1 MTNLLKLNDLRIK
14 LDQLAEKIIS
24 KLKDR
29 SRYKLNP
36 NVYTPGKAR
45 VIKNK
50 ISLFEYALKAKEEY
64 YAKLG
69 RYDFPDQEPITKNLS
84 YLNINKKLNKYRI
97 PKVKLNLYGKIIGF
111 YINSLKKFCKKGNDS
126 WTYGETADCD
136 AEIIETLHERI
147 NLGKFVAKS
156 KLKKNPL
163 LINLKG
169 KKLEKALRN
178 MKREKEVVLNAR
190 KMAKKYDFNEKV
202 AEKYFKWIIQETLN
216 VEIAYI
222 GGKNGNI

>member
-1 MTNLLKLNDLRIK
+1 MTNLFKLDDLRIK

-36 NVYTPGKAR
+36 DVYTPGKAR
-45 VIKNK
+45 ILKKNV
-50 ISLFEYALKAKEEY
+50 SLFEYALKAKEKY

-69 RYDFPDQEPITKNLS
+69 RYDFPDQEPITKNLPCS
-84 YLNINKKLNKYRI
+84 NIKRKLNNYMI
-97 PKVKLNLYGKIIGF
+97 PEVKLNLYGKIIGF
-111 YINSLKKFCKKGNDS
+111 YINSLKEFCKKGNDL
-126 WTYGETADCD
+126 WTQGETADCD

-147 NLGKFVAKS
+147 NLGKFVAES
-156 KLKKNPL
+156 KLKKNPS

-169 KKLEKALRN
+169 EKLEKALRN
-178 MKREKEVVLNAR
+178 EKREKEVILNAR

-216 VEIAYI
+216 VEIAYMRS
-222 GGKNGNI
+222 KNGNN